1 MHVFLSPVSAGCFAY
16 DVNLPF
22 KWEPS
27 REELLMLSREAY
39 LMMKAKHNYERLAV
53 RPDVALDIFKDNV

>member
-1 MHVFLSPVSAGCFAY
+1 MLVSQGCFAY

-27 REELLMLSREAY
+27 QEELTSLSRLAY
-39 LMMKAKHNYERLAV
+39 QLTEKKLPFERLEV
-53 RPDVALDIFKDNV
+53 RLTVAKEILQDNE

>member
-1 MHVFLSPVSAGCFAY
+1 MFSWTALVSQGCFAY

-27 REELLMLSREAY
+27 QEELTSLSRLAY
-39 LMMKAKHNYERLAV
+39 ELTGKRLPFERLEV
-53 RPDVALDIFKDNV
+53 RRSIAKEILQDNE